1 MQQQINAVTFPDRWA
16 RVRSSTESTW
26 CAIWLALCLP
36 WLLGVWTIPF
46 DAVQQFFP
54 AVSFTA
60 QQLLQLD
67 FPWWNPYLH
76 GGYPQLADPQMMT
89 LQPTVVLPMLLAPTS
104 LHWFTVVILL
114 HVLLAGVGAL
124 KLAAYHG
131 MQRLPQ
137 LLFALVFV
145 FGGVAAA
152 RLQHTPMIVSYSLL
166 PWLWLGLSRL
176 RHTGRWRYALLA
188 GIAGGLCALQL
199 TQVTYLIVLACAVYA
214 LGALLVADRARARL
228 LLQLAGVGAL
238 AALISAP
245 QWLSTFAWLA
255 QTNRDGVTL
264 DTALPG
270 AIHWQSLATLLSGNL
285 FSQGRGD
292 SWAFGDITTDYLY
305 VGAIPLAVWLAWG
318 GDVTRRTP
326 RQARIALAVFVFAVL
341 FALGGATPVFP
352 FLFEWLPGLDLFRRP
367 SDALFLAV
375 PAAAWLGASALQ
387 VALERNGFRPHWP
400 SLLAVGLLAVSSSWL
415 IVSNG
420 RLAGFAWIALSAVLG
435 ALAVHQLRRHRA
447 PARWVLGLVLLD
459 LLVFN
464 VSTSFNAR
472 SATRPVLTATRPGA
486 AQSAYQLLAAQRAA
500 SGPQRALVFGIGPL
514 TNGAAVHALPLAN
527 GYNPLLDARY
537 LRMLGMPGDPLEN
550 VQDKPDTPWTP
561 DFNAPLYDLLG
572 VRWVLAPTP
581 FPDSRAHDEQLQYL
595 RRDSVLPHLLN
606 PRQVRWHEEDLPPAA
621 AFNETDFGAAVWL
634 PQGAPR
640 GVCPDVG
647 GGGLQVLEQHAAAS
661 AMTLR
666 VHADA
671 PAWLV
676 VNDVIAPGWRAE
688 INGEATDVLRAN
700 GVFRA
705 VCVPAGT
712 HEVALRFSPL
722 QLWREGLAARL
733 GR

>member
-1 MQQQINAVTFPDRWA
+1 MQQMISTTAATSRWTRLRQTPGFA
-16 RVRSSTESTW
+16 WS
-26 CAIWLALCLP
+26 ALWLVLCLP
-36 WLLGVWTIPF
+36 WLLGIWTIPF

-67 FPWWNPYLH
+67 LPWWNPYLH

-114 HVLLAGVGAL
+114 HVLVAGMGAL
-124 KLAAYHG
+124 KLAATQG
-131 MQRLPQ
+131 LQRLPQ
-137 LLFALVFV
+137 LMFALVFL

-152 RLQHTPMIVSYSLL
+152 RLQHTPMIVSYCML

-176 RHTGRWRYALLA
+176 RHTGRWHYALLA

-199 TQVTYLIVLACAVYA
+199 TQVTYLIVLACGLYSV
-214 LGALLVADRARARL
+214 GALVAADRQRVRL
-228 LLQLAGVGAL
+228 FLQLAVVGAV

-270 AIHWQSLATLLSGNL
+270 AIQWQSLATLLSGNI

-305 VGAIPLAVWLAWG
+305 VGAVPLAVWLAWG
-318 GDVTRRTP
+318 GEVIRRTP
-326 RQARIALAVFVFAVL
+326 TQARVALAVFVFAVL

-352 FLFEWLPGLDLFRRP
+352 LLFEWLPGLDLFRRP

-387 VALERNGFRPHWP
+387 VALAQHGLRPHWP
-400 SLLAVGLLAVSSSWL
+400 SVLVTGLLAVASGWL
-415 IVSNG
+415 IVSTG
-420 RLAGFAWIALSAVLG
+420 RLPGFAWIALSAVLG
-435 ALAVHQLRRHRA
+435 TLAVHQLRRHRA
-447 PARWVLGLVLLD
+447 PARWVLGLILID

-472 SATRPVLTATRPGA
+472 SATRPVLTASRAGA
-486 AQSAYQLLAAQRAA
+486 AQSAYQLLSAQRTA

-537 LRMLGMPGDPLEN
+537 LRMVGMPGDPLEN
-550 VQDKPDTPWTP
+550 VQDKPDTPWTG

-572 VRWVLAPTP
+572 VRWVLAPGA
-581 FPDSRAHDEQLQYL
+581 FPGSRAHDDQLQYL
-595 RRDSVLPHLLN
+595 RRDSVLPRLLN

-621 AFNETDFGAAVWL
+621 AFNETDFGAALWL
-634 PQGAPR
+634 PQGAQR
-640 GVCPDVG
+640 GLCPEAASGV
-647 GGGLQVLEQHAAAS
+647 LQVLQQHHAAS
-661 AMTLR
+661 TMTVR

-700 GVFRA
+700 GLFRA

-712 HEVALRFSPL
+712 HEVTLRFSPL